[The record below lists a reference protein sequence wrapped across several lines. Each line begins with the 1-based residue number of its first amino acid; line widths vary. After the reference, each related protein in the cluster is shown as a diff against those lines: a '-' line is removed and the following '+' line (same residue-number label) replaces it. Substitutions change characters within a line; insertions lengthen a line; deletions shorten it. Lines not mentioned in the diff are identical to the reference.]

1 MAESTPNIGDL
12 FTTLTG
18 GTNPFAG
25 VGRTFEVLKK
35 GATDL
40 VAAAELTRSAMENL
54 NSAATRINRIL
65 DDIEEPIRITV
76 PQMTRAVKLAN
87 SLVDQMVDPIE
98 RVSPGLSHLADT
110 LSSQTFTSMPN
121 QIGEFLD
128 VLGEL
133 ARRLSPLTQLAE
145 STASMFGIRGLSALT
160 GGSSRGSTRQASAPA
175 PIEPARA
182 ASTSSTSATTK
193 KAAPTKAAA
202 KKAAPKTTAAKKAAP
217 RKAAAT
223 RSNPKKG
230 APKKT
235 AAKRAAA
242 RR

>member
-175 PIEPARA
+175 PIEPVRA
-182 ASTSSTSATTK
+182 ATSRTSATTK
-193 KAAPTKAAA
+193 TSAPKKAAA
-202 KKAAPKTTAAKKAAP
+202 KKAAPKKTAGKKAAP

-223 RSNPKKG
+223 RSTPKKA
-230 APKKT
+230 APKT